1 MKFIRLTSV
10 FLCCALLSCFLSF
23 PASAVDD
30 MQYYSMPS
38 VGSGEPSLAIEWPVS
53 PAVSHDGFLA
63 EDSQNL
69 ARIMT
74 DLTTTGMTT
83 LKSYI
88 VDISDALSRGGSI
101 YDFLSDITDA
111 LTNQNT
117 HGTLAWYIK
126 HSQQALDSLDASV
139 QTISGAFN
147 GQGLATETT
156 LSAFK
161 DLFTTGFFNVDS
173 SASTATFDSSFA
185 DFLNSTF
192 AVTRNGPNGD
202 SSAYKYS
209 VVWFNPADSSY
220 DSLQY
225 SFGGVLSTMMLQLTK
240 DAKDFYSG
248 YDWTLYHYVKNLSET
263 LASEDDKQL
272 AQNQKENREQIEQDF
287 LTGQSGKTSLG
298 KDDFGSL
305 SSVGGTFKDI
315 SSLNGQA
322 SLDSFSS
329 GLSDA
334 DTTGQGWFS
343 QSTKDAL
350 DSVSGSTSSES
361 TVSTFSDDGMYSVDI
376 DPDPYNMGNFTDHY
390 SWLCACDWF

>member
-10 FLCCALLSCFLSF
+10 FSCCALLSCFLSL

-30 MQYYSMPS
+30 MEYYSLPS
-38 VGSGEPSLAIEWPVS
+38 VASEPSLAIDWPVS

-83 LKSYI
+83 LKTYI

-117 HGTLAWYIK
+117 HGTLVWYLK
-126 HSQQALDSLDASV
+126 HSQLALDSIDTAVAS
-139 QTISGAFN
+139 ISGAFN
-147 GQGLATETT
+147 GQGLATENT
-156 LSAFK
+156 LSSLSSRFTSAIV
-161 DLFTTGFFNVDS
+161 DL
-173 SASTATFDSSFA
+173 
-185 DFLNSTF
+185 
-192 AVTRNGPNGD
+192 GD
-202 SSAYKYS
+202 SHYDFVKSLGIMFGNQKRNNGKYLYG
-209 VVWFNPADSSY
+209 VWRGTSD
-220 DSLQY
+220 
-225 SFGGVLSTMMLQLTK
+225 
-240 DAKDFYSG
+240 
-248 YDWTLYHYVKNLSET
+248 
-263 LASEDDKQL
+263 DDKQL
-272 AQNQKENREQIEQDF
+272 FYDSWSSVVGNVYGTLTSLYNPNIPGGHTLLWYVSMLQDVLANEDDKALADSQKQNREQIEQDF
-287 LTGQSGKTSLG
+287 LTGQTGNTSLG

-322 SLDSFSS
+322 SIDSFSS
-329 GLSDA
+329 GLSGADA
-334 DTTGQGWFS
+334 AGQGWFS

-361 TVSTFSDDGMYSVDI
+361 TVSTFSDDGLYSVDI
-376 DPDPYNMGNFTDHY
+376 DPDPFNMGDFENHY
-390 SWLCACDWF
+390 AWLWGVD